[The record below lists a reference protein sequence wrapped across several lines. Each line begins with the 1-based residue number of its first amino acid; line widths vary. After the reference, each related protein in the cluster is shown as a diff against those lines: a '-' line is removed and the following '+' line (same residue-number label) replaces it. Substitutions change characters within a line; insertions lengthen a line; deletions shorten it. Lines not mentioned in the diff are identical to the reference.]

1 MSSRLEKIRYAALLS
16 VQTLMMCLGFNF
28 AAPYL
33 DNFGV
38 SDNDVGI
45 MIAVSC
51 ILAVLLQ
58 QIAGRMIDSGKL
70 NSNKFLMFSG
80 VIQILASIGL
90 LFTDSNVLR
99 IILFGVLAC
108 LTFVIMPVL
117 NSFSFIYKNF
127 GINVNYGVS
136 RGIGSLCFALFS
148 MVIGRLMILAGNN
161 VIPFTYGLLGA
172 LLFILVMCMP
182 QMSNNNLNR
191 AEDVKESFRLFDYPA
206 FAVTVAGLICVMI
219 FHNMFSTFLIR
230 LIERAGGDDNTL
242 GIAIGLAA
250 LTEMPVIFLYTRIK
264 GQRPS
269 RFYLMLSGIFFALK
283 AFFMIFADSILM
295 IYAVQCL
302 QSVSYGFMAASRV
315 YYVDEAISKRHATTG
330 QAYITATDTI
340 GMVAGSFIGGII
352 LNNAGINLFLQAE
365 FIIAA
370 VGAVLMIFSA
380 MFMKQRN

>member
-148 MVIGRLMILAGNN
+148 MVIGRLMILTGNN

>member
-1 MSSRLEKIRYAALLS
+1 MSSRIEKIRYAALLS

>member
-1 MSSRLEKIRYAALLS
+1 
-16 VQTLMMCLGFNF
+16 MMCLGFNF

-58 QIAGRMIDSGKL
+58 QIVGRMIDSGKL

>member
-1 MSSRLEKIRYAALLS
+1 MKKLDT

-58 QIAGRMIDSGKL
+58 QIVGRMIDSGKL